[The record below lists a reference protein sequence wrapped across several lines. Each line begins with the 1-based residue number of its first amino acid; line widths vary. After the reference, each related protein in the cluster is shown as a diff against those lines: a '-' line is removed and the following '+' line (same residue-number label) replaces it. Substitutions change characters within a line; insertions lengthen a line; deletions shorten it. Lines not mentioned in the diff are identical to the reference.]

1 MIYIIK
7 INELR
12 IKIKKFQ
19 SKKNNKMQKMNNLFL
34 FQKLG
39 RQNKDKKV

>member
-1 MIYIIK
+1 MIK

-19 SKKNNKMQKMNNLFL
+19 SKKNIKMQKMNNLFL
-34 FQKLG
+34 FQTLE

>member
-19 SKKNNKMQKMNNLFL
+19 SKKNIKMQKMNNLFL
-34 FQKLG
+34 FQTIE

>member
-1 MIYIIK
+1 MIK
-7 INELR
+7 MNEMR
-12 IKIKKFQ
+12 IKMKKFQ

-39 RQNKDKKV
+39 KQNKDKKV